1 MDCGFFFRIRIR
13 EDGFSF
19 SCRFPVSVRNLT
31 LSKYAF
37 YRGFKFLVKG
47 YSQI

>member
-1 MDCGFFFRIRIR
+1 MDCGFFCRIRIR

-19 SCRFPVSVRNLT
+19 SFRFPVSVRNLT

-37 YRGFKFLVKG
+37 IEDLN
-47 YSQI
+47 SW